1 MFEHLKWKLVERPLL
16 PIGNSYVDA
25 FPFLIL
31 FALLFIS
38 GCALKSE
45 NRKRIRPYVQIS
57 SFIFFIF
64 VVHRCFCALR
74 GWLFGLQEI
83 GRNDLAVFN
92 GLFIFVPL
100 IAFTVLYGRVF
111 CAWMCPLGAM
121 QETFFRFS
129 VFGYR
134 LSLRTPNTENRLPL
148 ISKARGLKLLFLAG
162 VFSLVVFLLF
172 KLKPKTYF
180 FTENI
185 AAFWGIAVILIAF
198 IFLLN
203 PNLNSQLKKIRYLS
217 LFFVLTIVAAGIF
230 VTEPWC
236 ALFGNE
242 IDYSSLLAFLA
253 IVSTSA
259 FVSMAWCRYLC
270 PLGSFLSIVTKF
282 SCTKIKRNNTHSLSS
297 KACRDI
303 CYVEALGSNSLDQSS
318 CLYCGRCVDVAV
330 SKIEEL

>member
-25 FPFLIL
+25 FPFLVL

-38 GCALKSE
+38 GCALKSA

-57 SFIFFIF
+57 AFIFFIF

-74 GWLFGLQEI
+74 GWLLGLQEI

-111 CAWMCPLGAM
+111 CAWMCPIGTA
-121 QETFFRFS
+121 EESFFRIPVLKRFITN
-129 VFGYR
+129 
-134 LSLRTPNTENRLPL
+134 LS
-148 ISKARGLKLLFLAG
+148 ISARRIKFLFLIA
-162 VFSLVVFLLF
+162 FLTLILFLLF
-172 KLKPKTYF
+172 ISKPKTYF

-185 AAFWGIAVILIAF
+185 AAFWGIAAILIAF
-198 IFLLN
+198 IFLLS
-203 PNLNSQLKKIRYLS
+203 PNLNSQLKKIRYFS

-230 VTEPWC
+230 ITDPWC

-259 FVSMAWCRYLC
+259 FISMAWCRYLC

-282 SCTKIKRNNTHSLSS
+282 SRAKIKRNNTHSLSS
-297 KACRDI
+297 EACRDI
-303 CYVEALGSNSLDQSS
+303 CYVEALGSSSLDQGS
-318 CLYCGRCVDVAV
+318 CLYCGRCVDVSA
-330 SKIEEL
+330 SKIEES